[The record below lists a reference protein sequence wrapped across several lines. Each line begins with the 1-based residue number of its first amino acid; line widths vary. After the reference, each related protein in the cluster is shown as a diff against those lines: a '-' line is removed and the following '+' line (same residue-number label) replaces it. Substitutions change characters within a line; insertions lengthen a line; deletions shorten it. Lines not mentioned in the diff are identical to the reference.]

1 MSGAKASA
9 DTQHEESKTAT
20 AAQGEPAAQ
29 AVAKR
34 APVLIG
40 TCSWTDPTIL
50 KSGWY
55 PPEASTAE
63 QRLAHYA
70 SKFPVV
76 EVDSSYYSLPSER
89 NAALWVERTP
99 DGFTFDFKAFSLMTG
114 HGTAPAKL
122 PPIIRDSLP
131 PDFGAGKRQIYMK
144 DLPEQAQ
151 TWVWDAFARALEPL
165 ARAGKLGFILL
176 QFPPWF
182 GINRANKR
190 YVERARQLLPGH
202 TLAVEFRNGSWLEER
217 NVPETG
223 ALLAANDLAYV
234 AVDEPQGFRSSV
246 PLVPLVTNPDL
257 AVLRLHGRNAENWQ
271 AKDVTVAERF
281 KYLYS
286 DAELSELAPK
296 VQQLAEQAER
306 THVLFNNCYSDYGVR
321 NAEQLA
327 AKLVGTDPTP

>member
-1 MSGAKASA
+1 M
-9 DTQHEESKTAT
+9 TEVT
-20 AAQGEPAAQ
+20 EPAR
-29 AVAKR
+29 AVAR
-34 APVLIG
+34 DAPILIG

-55 PPEASTAE
+55 PPEASSAE

-76 EVDSSYYSLPSER
+76 EVDSTYYSLPSER
-89 NAALWVERTP
+89 NAVLWAERTP
-99 DGFTFDFKAFSLMTG
+99 DAFTFDFKAFGLMTG
-114 HGTAPAKL
+114 HGAAVAKL

-131 PDFGAGKRQIYMK
+131 ADFGAGKRQIYLK
-144 DLPEQAQ
+144 DLPESAQA
-151 TWVWDAFARALEPL
+151 WIWDAFARALDPL
-165 ARAGKLGFILL
+165 ACSGKLGFILL

-182 GINRANKR
+182 GINRANKE
-190 YVERARQLLPGH
+190 YIERARSLLPEH
-202 TLAVEFRNGSWLEER
+202 KLAVEFRNGSWLEER
-217 NVPETG
+217 NIPETG
-223 ALLAANDLAYV
+223 ALLAANDLTYV

-246 PLVPLVTNPDL
+246 PLVPLVTNSDL

-286 DAELSELAPK
+286 DAELAGLAPV
-296 VQQLAEQAER
+296 VQQLAEQAEQ

-327 AKLVGTDPTP
+327 ARLNGASPTP

>member
-1 MSGAKASA
+1 MQPAQ
-9 DTQHEESKTAT
+9 TRHTEPES
-20 AAQGEPAAQ
+20 
-29 AVAKR
+29 R
-34 APVLIG
+34 DSRVLVG

-55 PPEASTAE
+55 PPEANTAE

-70 SKFPVV
+70 SQFPVV

-89 NAALWVERTP
+89 NAQLWVERTP
-99 DGFTFDFKAFSLMTG
+99 DAFTFDFKAFSLMTG
-114 HGTAPAKL
+114 HGTALNKL

-131 PDFGAGKRQIYMK
+131 PDFGAGKRQIYLK
-144 DLPEQAQ
+144 DLPEPAQ
-151 TWVWDAFARALEPL
+151 VWIWDAFVQALRPL
-165 ARAGKLGFILL
+165 AQAGKLGFILF

-182 GINRANKR
+182 GINRANKQ
-190 YVERARQLLPGH
+190 YIERTRTLLPDQK
-202 TLAVEFRNGSWLEER
+202 LAIEFRNGSWLEER
-217 NVPETG
+217 NIPETG
-223 ALLAANDLAYV
+223 ALLAANDLTYV

-246 PLVPLVTNPDL
+246 PLVPLVTSSDL

-286 DAELSELAPK
+286 DAELSELLPK
-296 VQQLAEQAER
+296 VQQLAEQAEQ

-321 NAEQLA
+321 NAQQLA
-327 AKLVGTDPTP
+327 DKLGGAAPPA